1 MYVVLFVFFLVFFL
15 FSCVLYTGGSPLPS
29 ILFFTGYLALP
40 LSFALSLSLPSL
52 CYTHCGWCEAEFHIL
67 EVKSPTCT
75 IPHIPYQC
83 CVVVFP

>member
-40 LSFALSLSLPSL
+40 LSFALSLSLSLSLSLPSL
-52 CYTHCGWCEAEFHIL
+52 CYTHCGWCEA
-67 EVKSPTCT
+67 
-75 IPHIPYQC
+75 
-83 CVVVFP
+83 